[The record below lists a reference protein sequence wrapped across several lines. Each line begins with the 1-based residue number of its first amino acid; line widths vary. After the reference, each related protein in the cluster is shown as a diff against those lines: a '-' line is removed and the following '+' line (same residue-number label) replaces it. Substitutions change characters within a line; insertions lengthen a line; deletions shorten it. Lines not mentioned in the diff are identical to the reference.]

1 MTYLTRYRPWSN
13 VLSLPHE
20 LDRWIDEAFGT
31 RDWFPTADRQWFPA
45 ADVSE
50 TPDFLTLRLEVPG
63 MATEDIK
70 IGVENNTLTVRGE
83 KKHETKTEDETF
95 YRSERSYGAFERA
108 FTLPGYVNNEDV
120 HATLDN
126 GVLTIRLSRR
136 EEAKS
141 REIAIE
147 GGGST
152 KKIES

>member
-20 LDRWIDEAFGT
+20 LDRWMDEALGT
-31 RDWFPTADRQWFPA
+31 RDWFRTADRQWFPT

-50 TPDFLTLRLEVPG
+50 TADFLTLRLEVPG

-70 IGVENNTLTVRGE
+70 IGVENNKLTVRGE

-108 FTLPGYVNNEDV
+108 FSLPGHVNNEDV
-120 HATLDN
+120 HAKLED
-126 GVLTIRLSRR
+126 GVLTIRLPRR

-147 GGGST
+147 GGSST
-152 KKIES
+152 KEIES

>member
-1 MTYLTRYRPWSN
+1 MTYLTRYRPWNN

-20 LDRWIDEAFGT
+20 LDRWMDEAFGS
-31 RDWFPTADRQWFPA
+31 RDWFRGAERQWFPA

-95 YRSERSYGAFERA
+95 YRSERSYGAFERS
-108 FTLPGYVNNEDV
+108 FSLPGYVNNDDV
-120 HATLDN
+120 HAKLEN
-126 GVLTIRLSRR
+126 GVLTIRLPRR

-147 GGGST
+147 GGGSA

>member
-13 VLSLPHE
+13 VLSLPQE
-20 LDRWIDEAFGT
+20 LDRWMDEAFST
-31 RDWFPTADRQWFPA
+31 RDWFRAADRQWFPV

-50 TPDFLTLRLEVPG
+50 TSDFLTLRLEVPG
-63 MATEDIK
+63 METEDIK

-95 YRSERSYGAFERA
+95 YRSERSYGAFERSFA
-108 FTLPGYVNNEDV
+108 LPGYVSNEDV
-120 HATLDN
+120 HAQLEN
-126 GVLTIRLSRR
+126 GVLTIRLPRR

-147 GGGST
+147 SGGST